1 MRETEGTQLRTWSPR
16 ATGEG
21 TVRTLPRGSHTLRT
35 LSGKGPHPASS

>member
-1 MRETEGTQLRTWSPR
+1 MRETEGTQLRTWSPQ

-21 TVRTLPRGSHTLRT
+21 AVRTLPRGSHTLRT